1 MGRGLDVKAYDLLYR
16 GDLKGSAAEGDVGF
30 FVRMAARTGGPVLE
44 LGCGTGRIT
53 FPLARAGLKVTGLDI
68 SPSMLEIARRKA
80 LALPLR
86 LRPRFGRAD
95 MSSFRLAGRYRLA
108 IVPFR
113 AFQHLLDGESQKAC
127 LKAIRR
133 RLVGGGRVV
142 VDLFDPRLEYCG
154 PGRMKP
160 IRPRRVA
167 FDPATGRSLVV
178 QTGGKLND
186 PVTQTFRER
195 WTFYLRDRG
204 GRLLEKSSCEVR
216 LRWTYRWEMRHLL
229 ELCGFRPLACYGD
242 FLMGPPAYG
251 REQVWVAETR

>member
-95 MSSFRLAGRYRLA
+95 MSSFLSGPSSTCWTAS
-108 IVPFR
+108 P
-113 AFQHLLDGESQKAC
+113 
-127 LKAIRR
+127 RR
-133 RLVGGGRVV
+133 RASRRYGGAWWGAAGSWWT
-142 VDLFDPRLEYCG
+142 CS
-154 PGRMKP
+154 
-160 IRPRRVA
+160 IRGWNTAARA
-167 FDPATGRSLVV
+167 G
-178 QTGGKLND
+178 
-186 PVTQTFRER
+186 
-195 WTFYLRDRG
+195 
-204 GRLLEKSSCEVR
+204 
-216 LRWTYRWEMRHLL
+216 
-229 ELCGFRPLACYGD
+229 
-242 FLMGPPAYG
+242 
-251 REQVWVAETR
+251 